1 MPVTVNKNYFGDML
15 IHVFFKIFL
24 GIPYRRGYLLYGPP
38 GCGKSSFMYVVLL
51 NYIIY
56 IKLFLVFKCTV

>member
-1 MPVTVNKNYFGDML
+1 MC
-15 IHVFFKIFL
+15 IFKFFL

-38 GCGKSSFMYVVLL
+38 GCGKSSFMYVALL

-56 IKLFLVFKCTV
+56 IKLFLVFKFTV